1 METLKVGYCLTGSYC
16 TFRKSLTALA
26 DLLEKGFEV
35 YPMMSENAYHTD
47 TRFGKAKDF
56 VATIEQMTG
65 KKVLST
71 ISEVEPIGPKKYIDV
86 MVLSPCTGNT
96 LSKLANGITDTA
108 ATMAT
113 KASLRNGIPVVIAL
127 ATNDGLGQSAK
138 SLGMLMPVKNVYFV
152 PLAQDDPIKKPTSLV
167 CDFTK
172 VTETVLAAAE
182 GKQVEPVIF

>member
-1 METLKVGYCLTGSYC
+1 MENKKVGYCLTGSYC
-16 TFRKSLTALA
+16 TFQKSLSALA
-26 DLLEKGFEV
+26 DLLEHGFEV
-35 YPMMSENAYHTD
+35 FPMMSENAYHTD
-47 TRFGKAKDF
+47 TRFGLAKDF
-56 VATIEQMTG
+56 VETIEKMTG

-71 ISEVEPIGPKKYIDV
+71 IREVEPIGPKKYIDV

-96 LSKLANGITDTA
+96 LSKIANGITDTA

-138 SLGMLMPVKNVYFV
+138 SLGVMLPVKNVYFV

-172 VTETVLAAAE
+172 VRETVLGAME
-182 GKQVEPVIF
+182 GKQIQSVLF